1 MKIMYLIL
9 ELIVLICM
17 IVLVHMKADVRM
29 VIEAGVIYLAMVI
42 RHSMEDEEKGR

>member
-1 MKIMYLIL
+1 MLYLIL
-9 ELIVLICM
+9 ELVILICM

-42 RHSMEDEEKGR
+42 RHSMGEGE